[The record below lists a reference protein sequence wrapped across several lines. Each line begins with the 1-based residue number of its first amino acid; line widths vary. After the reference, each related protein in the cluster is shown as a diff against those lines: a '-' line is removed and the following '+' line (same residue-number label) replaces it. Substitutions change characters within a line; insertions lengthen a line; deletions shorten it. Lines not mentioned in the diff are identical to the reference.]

1 MAKKSSTNAVKK
13 IDKQIEKLKEN
24 VSDIDDKTPVIT
36 KKELKKEI
44 EKKIGKS
51 TTKKATTKKKTTT
64 KKDSTKSTTKKTTT
78 KKTTTKKGTT
88 KKSTTKVK
96 KDDIIVAPA
105 KKIKAERP
113 KKKEDKAVRDKVV
126 VTPTKAKKKT
136 TTNKKTNTK
145 KDDIIVVPKKDEIVN
160 DEKEDIKE
168 DVSESTKVKRI
179 LNKEK
184 KFEFVEED
192 NNNEEIDDYKF
203 VEEIEDDITNGKYI
217 NKAKILIDKSEKD
230 NKVKRKRKGKN
241 KYVIDLESTREYKDL
256 ERDLR
261 SLYDKTNDI
270 IEDIDKPQDLS
281 KTVKNINDL
290 VITDVESTEKSGVL
304 DRISQKAL
312 NLFVTVLSI
321 VFIILLIVVI
331 AFVIYISTV

>member
-44 EKKIGKS
+44 EKKSGKS

-88 KKSTTKVK
+88 KKTNTKVK

-105 KKIKAERP
+105 KKIKAEKP
-113 KKKEDKAVRDKVV
+113 KKTDDKAVRDKVV

-136 TTNKKTNTK
+136 TTNKKTTTK
-145 KDDIIVVPKKDEIVN
+145 KEDIIVVPKKDEIVN
-160 DEKEDIKE
+160 DKKEDIKE
-168 DVSESTKVKRI
+168 ELSDSTKVKRI

-184 KFEFVEED
+184 KFELVEDD

-270 IEDIDKPQDLS
+270 IEDIDKPQDLE
-281 KTVKNINDL
+281 KTVKSINGL
-290 VITDVESTEKSGVL
+290 VITDVEAPEKRSAL
-304 DRISQKAL
+304 DRVSQKVL
-312 NLFVTVLSI
+312 NTFVAVLSI

>member
-44 EKKIGKS
+44 EKKSGKS
-51 TTKKATTKKKTTT
+51 TTKKATTKKKITT

-105 KKIKAERP
+105 KKIKAEKL
-113 KKKEDKAVRDKVV
+113 KKTDDKAVRDKVV

-136 TTNKKTNTK
+136 TTNKKTTTK
-145 KDDIIVVPKKDEIVN
+145 KEDIIVVPKKDEIVN
-160 DEKEDIKE
+160 DKKEDIKE
-168 DVSESTKVKRI
+168 ELSDSTKVKRI

-184 KFEFVEED
+184 KFELVEED

-217 NKAKILIDKSEKD
+217 SKAKILIDKSEKD

-270 IEDIDKPQDLS
+270 IEDIDKPQDLE
-281 KTVKNINDL
+281 KTVKSINGL
-290 VITDVESTEKSGVL
+290 VITDVEAPEKRSAL
-304 DRISQKAL
+304 DRISQKVL
-312 NLFVTVLSI
+312 NKFVVVLSI

>member
-13 IDKQIEKLKEN
+13 IDKQIEKLREN
-24 VSDIDDKTPVIT
+24 VSDVDDKTPVIT

-44 EKKIGKS
+44 EKKSSKS
-51 TTKKATTKKKTTT
+51 TTKKSATKKKA
-64 KKDSTKSTTKKTTT
+64 TTKKTTT

-88 KKSTTKVK
+88 KKATTKVK

-105 KKIKAERP
+105 KKIKAEKP
-113 KKKEDKAVRDKVV
+113 KKTDDKAVRDKVV

-136 TTNKKTNTK
+136 TTNKKTTTK

-160 DEKEDIKE
+160 DGKEDIKE
-168 DVSESTKVKRI
+168 DISEATKVKRI

-184 KFEFVEED
+184 KFELVEDD

-270 IEDIDKPQDLS
+270 IEDIDKPQDLE
-281 KTVKNINDL
+281 KTVKSINGL
-290 VITDVESTEKSGVL
+290 VITDVEVPEKRSAL
-304 DRISQKAL
+304 DRISQKVL
-312 NLFVTVLSI
+312 NTFVAVLSI